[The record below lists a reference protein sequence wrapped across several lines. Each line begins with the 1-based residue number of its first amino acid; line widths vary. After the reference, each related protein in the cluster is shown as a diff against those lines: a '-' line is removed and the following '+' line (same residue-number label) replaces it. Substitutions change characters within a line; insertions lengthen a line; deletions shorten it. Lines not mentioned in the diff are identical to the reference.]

1 MEHQHDKGVVRR
13 LLIDPLR
20 QPEQWLLRQQGL
32 LPKDPTMLV
41 EMARDILTRYDA
53 LRRTKSDDEE
63 ACFLSLR
70 YEAIIWR
77 LNDGTRSGCWEKI
90 KWLGHELEAPDGC
103 VPGWG
108 QRGRFV
114 VRVDGMRALIEYDGL
129 EGSERPGSRA
139 MMMHSFSATIVD
151 VLRPFISDTG
161 YRAYT
166 AGCDYR
172 EGGTVDEAAIRAIRR
187 DMTLDELGKPRR
199 AKRLGFL
206 KEQWLN
212 QRLKEME
219 KDPAFGP
226 DGWIKVTK
234 VPMANPLPPPIQH
247 KLAIGLEETPAP
259 TPPKRKRTR
268 RS

>member
-1 MEHQHDKGVVRR
+1 M
-13 LLIDPLR
+13 LDPL
-20 QPEQWLLRQQGL
+20 QQSEQWLLRQQSH
-32 LPKDPTMLV
+32 LPKDPAMLV

-53 LRRTKSDDEE
+53 LRRSRGDDEE
-63 ACFLSLR
+63 ACFLSLQ

-90 KWLGHELEAPDGC
+90 KWLAHELEAPDGC

-108 QRGRFV
+108 QRGRFL

-129 EGSERPGSRA
+129 EGHERPGSRS

-161 YRAYT
+161 FRSYT

-172 EGGTVDEAAIRAIRR
+172 QGGTVDEAAIRAIKR
-187 DMTLDELGKPRR
+187 DMTTDEVGKPRK
-199 AKRLGFL
+199 AKPLVYL

-212 QRLKEME
+212 QRLKEIE

-226 DGWIKVTK
+226 DGWITVTK
-234 VPMANPLPPPIQH
+234 VPIRDPLPPPVQH
-247 KLAIGLEETPAP
+247 KLAIGDPAEPPPAP
-259 TPPKRKRTR
+259 AKPKRIRTR
-268 RS
+268 RK